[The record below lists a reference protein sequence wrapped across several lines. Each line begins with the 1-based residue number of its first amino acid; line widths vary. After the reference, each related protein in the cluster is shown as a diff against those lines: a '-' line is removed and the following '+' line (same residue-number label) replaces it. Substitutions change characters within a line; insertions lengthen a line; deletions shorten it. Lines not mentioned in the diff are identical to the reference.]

1 MVLRGIYICSIS
13 VPNRDE
19 IFQDAIF
26 QSDAK
31 PSSIKKLTISPFLG
45 MRGCIKWIGAMPAK
59 AKNEVRAM
67 TVEARTAACE
77 KGYDNRIGAMPA
89 ETRTAAHE
97 KGSKARSEAS
107 YDEMG
112 IKWETQYTQFE
123 RCVVMPAEGTKLYT
137 WQRIQ
142 LSTGPGGLDAKTRKQ
157 IAENREGM
165 VWSERRARLLDCVV
179 QTKREYEA

>member
-1 MVLRGIYICSIS
+1 MNAKIQKELAANEGSTVL
-13 VPNRDE
+13 
-19 IFQDAIF
+19 
-26 QSDAK
+26 SDRRERLCDCVAQK
-31 PSSIKKLTISPFLG
+31 I
-45 MRGCIKWIGAMPAK
+45 
-59 AKNEVRAM
+59 
-67 TVEARTAACE
+67 
-77 KGYDNRIGAMPA
+77 DN
-89 ETRTAAHE
+89 
-97 KGSKARSEAS
+97 
-107 YDEMG
+107 
-112 IKWETQYTQFE
+112 KWENQYAELE